1 MAQQLQK
8 KFLGDDQV
16 DGDKIKLE
24 QGQSIRAVD
33 SSNAVVDLVKLGAS
47 DEVLVNGEEVALQS
61 ALAQEISDRQTADAA
76 TLASAEAYTNQKI
89 ADLVDAAPAL
99 LDTLNELAAALG
111 DDPNFVT
118 TVTNLVAGVQSE
130 LDDTQTGAGLETDG
144 SYVAPVGS
152 NYLGS
157 AVSLKDAD
165 SKLDVQAKQIA
176 DDLAQEAIDRANAD
190 SALQSEIDAAED
202 DISHLVTLSGVAVDS
217 DNLGSFSGTTIADNQ
232 TIKQALQALESAV
245 ESVSGGGSSTQLELD
260 ATQLGAGLE
269 ADGSYVAPVGSNYLG
284 SATSLKDADSDLDA
298 QLKIVADD
306 LAQEITDRSNADSA
320 IQSELDTTQ
329 SGAGLE
335 ASGAYVAPAVSNYL
349 SAASSLKD
357 ADSKLDTQLKT
368 VADGLAQEII
378 DRAADVAAEESARI
392 DADDAIQS
400 ELDATQSG
408 AGLGAGGSYTAPVG
422 SNYLGSA
429 VSLKD
434 ADSKLD
440 AQIKIVAD
448 DLAQEAIDRA
458 SADAGLQSD
467 IDALELLQDD
477 YVALDGSRPMTGNL
491 NMMPS
496 LGVHHKVVGLGDP
509 TDPRDAANKQY
520 VDAVAEGLHVHA
532 PARLLAD
539 FDLDGVYNNGV
550 DGVGAFLNTSAS
562 PIAGIDGVS
571 SFSVGDR
578 IIVTF
583 QNGSNLDPENGIYF
597 IADAADIDGNG
608 DIIKL
613 TRALDFNTPSE
624 MAGGDFIFVQEG
636 SQYGDTGWVMTET
649 VVTVG
654 TTPVKFLQFSGAGTY
669 SAGDALDLT
678 GTEFSVRVDNSTIVV
693 NASNNLEVAPAVMSD
708 LAGKVNKSG
717 DTMTGQ
723 LTIEN
728 ADLVVD
734 YSVPGVV
741 TSKTSVWDGEI
752 LLEYTDIAT
761 SSGSQSS
768 ISTGGI
774 ILSQTDV
781 GTSSNASVQIT
792 ANTQILNAAIVD
804 GVNGSSGNI
813 EIGLGAIG
821 LNITESDNS
830 VYSADYATS
839 SFAISRTDGTTAE
852 VKSIIADVIDGTISV
867 YSDTGTGPQPIAP
880 TLDYH
885 LAPKKYVDDEIA
897 AHVNNASDAHDAS
910 AISVSPAVNGQS
922 NVQSALE
929 NHESRIDV
937 LESVVWFKEKFPI
950 SNGQTSITLSHT
962 PEANSMSAFVDRLA
976 IHQGPDD
983 DYTILGTTMT
993 FLNDLVSPGQSEL
1006 GAGDTVYVKYQY
1018 KV

>member
-33 SSNAVVDLVKLGAS
+33 SNSNVVDLVKLGAS

-61 ALAQEISDRQTADAA
+61 ALAQEISDRQSGDAT

-269 ADGSYVAPVGSNYLG
+269 ADGSYIAPVGSNYLG

-335 ASGAYVAPAVSNYL
+335 TSGAYVAPAVSNYL

-440 AQIKIVAD
+440 AQIKTVAD
-448 DLAQEAIDRA
+448 GLAQEITDRTN
-458 SADAGLQSD
+458 ADSGLQAD

-532 PARLLAD
+532 PARLLASI
-539 FDLDGVYNNGV
+539 DLGGTYNNGSS
-550 DGVGAFLNTSAS
+550 GVGAHIDFS
-562 PIAGIDGVS
+562 PAISTIDGVS
-571 SFSVGDR
+571 VFNVGDR
-578 IIVTF
+578 IILTF
-583 QNGSNLDPENGIYF
+583 QNGSALDAENGIYY
-597 IADAADIDGNG
+597 IEDAADING
-608 DIIKL
+608 SGEITKL
-613 TRALDFNTPSE
+613 TRAQDFDTPTE
-624 MAGGDFIFVQEG
+624 MAGGDFIFVQSG
-636 SQYGDTGWVMTET
+636 SQYANTGWVMSET
-649 VVTVG
+649 VTAVG
-654 TTPVKFLQFSGAGTY
+654 TTPVKFVQFSGAGTY

-708 LAGKVNKSG
+708 LAGKVNRAG
-717 DTMTGQ
+717 DTMEGNLVMDFGNIDVSTTISDLSIQQFNQTSSTIIQADEISCSNIIGDLSVGGAFYSGSLELNATDAATGDSATAQ
-723 LTIEN
+723 INVVANSSSIYQNAIDTTNLFNANSSLTVSSLDFIYNDDATGMQSTTSFQHN
-728 ADLVVD
+728 AISIYQNDGTNSASFTVT
-734 YSVPGVV
+734 PGVSVELLSNGAAV
-741 TSKTSVWDGEI
+741 TP
-752 LLEYTDIAT
+752 
-761 SSGSQSS
+761 
-768 ISTGGI
+768 
-774 ILSQTDV
+774 
-781 GTSSNASVQIT
+781 T
-792 ANTQILNAAIVD
+792 AD
-804 GVNGSSGNI
+804 S
-813 EIGLGAIG
+813 
-821 LNITESDNS
+821 
-830 VYSADYATS
+830 
-839 SFAISRTDGTTAE
+839 
-852 VKSIIADVIDGTISV
+852 
-867 YSDTGTGPQPIAP
+867 
-880 TLDYH
+880 H
-885 LAPKKYVDDEIA
+885 LAPKKYVDDSVA
-897 AHVNNASDAHDAS
+897 AHVNDATDAHDAS

-937 LESVVWFKEKFPI
+937 LESVVWFKEKFAI

-976 IHQGPDD
+976 IHEGAAE
-983 DYTILGTTMT
+983 DYTISGTTLT
-993 FLNDLVSPGQSEL
+993 FLNDLVSPGQSQL
-1006 GAGDTVYVKYQY
+1006 GNGDTVYVKYQY